1 MKKIVT
7 LLAVIVL
14 VSCGKADY
22 DPQEVVPGLGTKSSS
37 EITLAMNDFSFD
49 LLHQCYQSGRDLA
62 LSPMSLSMALS
73 MAADGAQ
80 GKTLS
85 EMMKVLG
92 FSGFKQKDLDEYNRQ
107 LLLHL
112 KNVDPEVTFASANSM
127 WLQEGFTPKAA
138 YVEQVVNYYS
148 SVVKS
153 INFYDKENALKEI
166 NGWCSERTDGMVPQF
181 LKDNKN
187 QAPVM
192 MLLNALFLE
201 AKWAKI
207 EGCPPPSLHYLKF
220 KEESGK
226 SSYVNSLFN
235 YMPVLYSE
243 DKEAQMIRLF
253 LGDGAYALTLLLPKE
268 DVKLNDFQ
276 KSLNAKKWMNYVSG
290 LKETLGKIAFP
301 MMEIDFDASMRD
313 FLKYM
318 GMKEALSPLAD
329 FTLISDA
336 GLFIEEVRQSV
347 KVTVNTEGV
356 KAAAISS
363 VYFGETGMPKEIDC
377 LFAADHPFIFAIEE
391 TKSGAI
397 LFIGNKSAI

>member
-85 EMMKVLG
+85 EMMQVLG
-92 FSGFKQKDLDEYNRQ
+92 FSGFKQKVLDEYNRQ

-112 KNVDPEVTFASANSM
+112 KNVDPDVTFASANSM

-181 LKDNKN
+181 LNRINDP
-187 QAPVM
+187 APVM
-192 MLLNALFLE
+192 MLLNALFL
-201 AKWAKI
+201 KGSWAKPLSYFI
-207 EGCPPPSLHYLKF
+207 LKF
-220 KEESGK
+220 TDESGK
-226 SSYVNSLFN
+226 TSHINSLFN

-253 LGDGAYALTLLLPKE
+253 LVDGAYALTLLLPRE

-290 LKETLGKIAFP
+290 LKETLGNIVFP

-329 FTLISDA
+329 FTLISDD
-336 GLFIEEVRQSV
+336 GLFIEDVNQTV
-347 KVTVNTEGV
+347 KMTVNTEGV

-363 VYFGETGMPKEIDC
+363 VHFGESGMPKEIDC